1 MNMSNSDSLSHASE
15 AEIHPTAIIDPSSK
29 VAAGVSVGP
38 YTVIGTGVEIGANTT
53 IGPHVVIQGPTKIG
67 EENTI
72 FQFSSIG
79 EIPQDKKFAGEDS
92 QLIIGNNNTIREF
105 CTINRGTH
113 ADQGST
119 IIGNDNWIMAYVHIA
134 HDCVIGNH
142 IIFANNATLAGHV
155 IVEDYAILGG
165 FTAVHQFT
173 RLGSFCF
180 TGFATALDRD
190 VLPYFTVAGNR
201 ARARGINKEGLVR
214 KGFKTETIRALQ
226 DTFKI
231 LVKSKG
237 TLKEKL
243 ERVSELATT
252 HPEVKQVMDFLAN
265 SERGWTR

>member
-1 MNMSNSDSLSHASE
+1 M
-15 AEIHPTAIIDPSSK
+15 IHETAIIDDSA
-29 VAAGVSVGP
+29 VIANNVQIGP
-38 YTVIGTGVEIGANTT
+38 YSVIGAEVEIGAGTV
-53 IGPHVVIQGPTKIG
+53 IGPHVVIKGPTQIG
-67 EENTI
+67 KDNRI

-79 EIPQDKKFAGEDS
+79 EDPQDLKFHGEQS
-92 QLIIGNNNTIREF
+92 RLVIGDRNTIRE
-105 CTINRGTH
+105 CVTMHRGTEE
-113 ADQGST
+113 DSSLTQ
-119 IIGNDNWIMAYVHIA
+119 IGNDNLFMAYVHIA
-134 HDCVIGNH
+134 HDCVIGDH

-226 DTFKI
+226 DTYKI

-252 HPEVKQVMDFLAN
+252 HPEVQQVLDFLAN

>member
-1 MNMSNSDSLSHASE
+1 M
-15 AEIHPTAIIDPSSK
+15 IHDTAIIDDSA
-29 VAAGVSVGP
+29 VIAADVEIGP
-38 YTVIGTGVEIGANTT
+38 YTIVGADVEIGAGTVV
-53 IGPHVVIQGPTKIG
+53 GPHVVIKGPTVIG
-67 EENTI
+67 TQNRI
-72 FQFSSIG
+72 FQFASIG
-79 EIPQDKKFAGEDS
+79 EDPQDLKYHGERS
-92 QLIIGNNNTIREF
+92 RLVIGDRNTIRE
-105 CTINRGTH
+105 CVTMHRGTEE
-113 ADQGST
+113 DNSVT
-119 IIGNDNWIMAYVHIA
+119 EIGNDNLFMAYVHIA
-134 HDCVIGNH
+134 HDCIIGDH

-155 IVEDYAILGG
+155 VVEDYAILGG

-173 RLGSFCF
+173 RLGSYCF

-214 KGFKTETIRALQ
+214 KGFKAETVRALQ

-243 ERVSELATT
+243 ERVTALAAD
-252 HPEVKQVMDFLAN
+252 HPEVQRVIDFLGE

>member
-1 MNMSNSDSLSHASE
+1 V
-15 AEIHPTAIIDPSSK
+15 IHETAIIDDSA
-29 VAAGVSVGP
+29 VIANNVQIGP
-38 YTVIGTGVEIGANTT
+38 YSVIGAEVEIGAGTV
-53 IGPHVVIQGPTKIG
+53 IGPHVVIKGPTLIG
-67 EENTI
+67 KDNRI

-79 EIPQDKKFAGEDS
+79 EDPQDLKFHGEQS
-92 QLIIGNNNTIREF
+92 RLVIGDRNTIRE
-105 CTINRGTH
+105 CVTMHRGTEE
-113 ADQGST
+113 DSSLTQ
-119 IIGNDNWIMAYVHIA
+119 IGNDNLFMAYVHIA

-142 IIFANNATLAGHV
+142 IIFANNTTLAGHV
-155 IVEDYAILGG
+155 IVEDFAILGG

-226 DTFKI
+226 DSFKI
-231 LVKSKG
+231 LVKSRG

-243 ERVSELATT
+243 ERVSELATA
-252 HPEVKQVMDFLAN
+252 HPEVKQIIDFMDH

>member
-1 MNMSNSDSLSHASE
+1 V
-15 AEIHPTAIIDPSSK
+15 IHETAIIDNSAVIASN
-29 VAAGVSVGP
+29 VQIGP
-38 YTVIGTGVEIGANTT
+38 YSIIGAEVEIGAGTV
-53 IGPHVVIQGPTKIG
+53 IGPHTVIKGPTQIG
-67 EENTI
+67 KDNRI
-72 FQFSSIG
+72 FQFASIG
-79 EIPQDKKFAGEDS
+79 EDPQDLKFHGEQSRLVIGDRNIIRECVTMHRGTEEDS
-92 QLIIGNNNTIREF
+92 SLT
-105 CTINRGTH
+105 T
-113 ADQGST
+113 
-119 IIGNDNWIMAYVHIA
+119 IGNDNLFMAYVHIA
-134 HDCVIGNH
+134 HDCVIGNN

-201 ARARGINKEGLVR
+201 AKARGINKEGLVR
-214 KGFKTETIRALQ
+214 KGFKTESIRALQ

-231 LVKSKG
+231 LVKSRG

-252 HPEVKQVMDFLAN
+252 HPEVKQIIDFLDH

>member
-1 MNMSNSDSLSHASE
+1 M
-15 AEIHPTAIIDPSSK
+15 IHETAIIDDSA
-29 VAAGVSVGP
+29 VIANNVQIGP
-38 YTVIGTGVEIGANTT
+38 YSVIGAEVEIGAGTV
-53 IGPHVVIQGPTKIG
+53 IGPHVVIKGPTQIG
-67 EENTI
+67 KDNRI

-79 EIPQDKKFAGEDS
+79 EDPQDLKFHGEQS
-92 QLIIGNNNTIREF
+92 RLVIGDRNTIRE
-105 CTINRGTH
+105 CVTMHRGTEE
-113 ADQGST
+113 DSSLTQ
-119 IIGNDNWIMAYVHIA
+119 IGNDNLFMAYVHIA

>member
-1 MNMSNSDSLSHASE
+1 M
-15 AEIHPTAIIDPSSK
+15 IHETAIIDDSA
-29 VAAGVSVGP
+29 VIANNVQIGP
-38 YTVIGTGVEIGANTT
+38 YSVIGAEVEIGAGTV
-53 IGPHVVIQGPTKIG
+53 IGPHVVIKGPTQIG
-67 EENTI
+67 KDNRI

-79 EIPQDKKFAGEDS
+79 EDPQDLKFHGEQS
-92 QLIIGNNNTIREF
+92 RLVIGDRNTIRE
-105 CTINRGTH
+105 CVTMHRGTEE
-113 ADQGST
+113 DSSLTQ
-119 IIGNDNWIMAYVHIA
+119 IGNDNLFMAYVHIA

-231 LVKSKG
+231 LVKSRG